1 MYEPLLDDESAA
13 RARGGD
19 RDDTNFLRRSPLIND
34 SEASGY
40 RMVDR
45 GAGAVD
51 RDLGRSLLSTPRL
64 ERNLQGVWGDRD
76 LVEEG
81 DPLDHAKDDSFVASK
96 MQSAKT
102 AMGAGQR
109 AGAQA
114 ERFRNKFAS
123 IRKRHFGGILNYKN
137 WGWVRRMRERKL
149 RTQIGAEFGTPAR
162 AQGAAPAPDVAD
174 LDQQP
179 AADVGNP
186 EAGGISNHRAAV
198 PQKSALK
205 VRGGRQHTAETLLP
219 ETVAANERVD
229 QAVETESAAGAP
241 FAQGGAH
248 FKKLDAQHDGKKAR
262 FAGLPQ
268 AANPLL
274 TGQLLFGA
282 QPAQRPAAPVDG
294 EDALKTYGSAMESS
308 YSAEQ
313 KRRAAASAQ
322 TSADQGD
329 LAAPL
334 YGREVAARSNFWNGY
349 WSAEQANAKPTSRA
363 RTGKRVQFSEPDEE
377 DLMDKSDPNRPFA
390 KQDAKHNARKSARR
404 SKIDKSLAAY
414 LAAHPDEAKNAE
426 QDGRERHAQE
436 PVVQFPDN
444 DPLIHSSN
452 DTGSENVQP
461 GMIEEE
467 EKDADYWNR

>member
-1 MYEPLLDDESAA
+1 MFEPLLDDESAA

-40 RMVDR
+40 RLVDR

-81 DPLDHAKDDSFVASK
+81 DPLDHAKDDEFVASK
-96 MQSAKT
+96 LKSAER

-149 RTQIGAEFGTPAR
+149 RSQIGAEFGTPAR
-162 AQGAAPAPDVAD
+162 AQGAAPAPAVAD

-179 AADVGNP
+179 AAELASP
-186 EAGGISNHRAAV
+186 ETGAMPNHRAAV

-205 VRGGRQHTAETLLP
+205 VRGGRQHTADTLLP
-219 ETVAANERVD
+219 ETVAANAGVD
-229 QAVETESAAGAP
+229 QAVETESEAGAP
-241 FAQGGAH
+241 FSQGGEY
-248 FKKLDAQHDGKKAR
+248 FKKLDAKYKKR
-262 FAGLPQ
+262 VVFKGLPE

-274 TGQLLFGA
+274 TGQLLFGV
-282 QPAQRPAAPVDG
+282 QPAQVPAGPVKG
-294 EDALKTYGSAMESS
+294 EGALKTYGSAMESS
-308 YSAEQ
+308 VAAEA
-313 KRRAAASAQ
+313 KRREAAEAQ
-322 TSADQGD
+322 TSADQGE
-329 LAAPL
+329 LAAPIM
-334 YGREVAARSNFWNGY
+334 GRNVADRTNFWNGY
-349 WSAEQANAKPTSRA
+349 WNAEQANPKPTSRA
-363 RTGKRVQFSEPDEE
+363 RTGKHVQFQEPEQE
-377 DLMDKSDPNRPFA
+377 DLMDKSDPRRPFA
-390 KQDAKHNARKSARR
+390 MRHTRDVE
-404 SKIDKSLAAY
+404 SKLEKRNKFNKTREAFL
-414 LAAHPDEAKNAE
+414 AKNPGLAE
-426 QDGRERHAQE
+426 EADREGSERQAQE
-436 PVVQFPDN
+436 PVMQFPD
-444 DPLIHSSN
+444 IE
-452 DTGSENVQP
+452 TGARVENQGGDEGEGL
-461 GMIEEE
+461 GMLEE
-467 EKDADYWNR
+467 EKDEHYWD